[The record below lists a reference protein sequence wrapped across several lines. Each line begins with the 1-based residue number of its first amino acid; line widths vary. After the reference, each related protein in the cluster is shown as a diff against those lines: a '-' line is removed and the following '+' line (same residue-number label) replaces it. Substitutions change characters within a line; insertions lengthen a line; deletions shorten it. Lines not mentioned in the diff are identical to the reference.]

1 MNKLVRRKYGATMR
15 GLTMLACLT
24 GAGTAAADSVVVN
37 VTGQILP
44 ASCTVG
50 PMPAVTLGDIRDVD
64 MQNVGDASSPVA
76 FQLSLTACPATT
88 ARVTAAFTGTAD
100 TDTPGLFRNATGT
113 GFATGIGVRLL
124 DADHGDVAVP
134 PGGTSQVAVNSS
146 SATFSLKAQAVTTRV
161 APVTGN
167 IDTSVTVTFTYQ

>member
-1 MNKLVRRKYGATMR
+1 MNKLIRWKYGATMR

-24 GAGTAAADSVVVN
+24 GPGTATADSVVVN

-50 PMPAVTLGDIRDVD
+50 PMPTITLGDLRDVD
-64 MQNVGDASSPVA
+64 MQNVGDSSSPVA
-76 FQLSLTACPATT
+76 FNLSLTACPATT
-88 ARVTAAFTGTAD
+88 AKVTATFTGTED

-134 PGGTSQVAVNSS
+134 PEGISQVEVSNS
-146 SATFSLKAQAVTTRV
+146 SATFNLKAQAVTTRV